1 MKDSDYFAHPALGS
15 TAIKVMATG
24 TPRSYWAKHVDPD
37 RQPFVPTEAMRQ
49 GSLVDCLITCP
60 DEFSEKYVLMPIDAP
75 KRPTSTQLNAKKP
88 SEATMEAIQFWH
100 SFQSELGV
108 REVISQEWM
117 ENALRIVDVLND
129 DATIGPILKMER
141 ASQRAH
147 FWTDAEHG
155 VECKYKS
162 DCEPEDG
169 SLIDLKKGASAN
181 PRLFSRQAFSL
192 GYDVQ
197 GAHYGLGFADLH
209 GRPPTY
215 TAFVCYEWEWPHECS
230 LVVATEDD
238 LAVGHDRR
246 SSAIEQ
252 IKKCQEKDEWPS
264 YGRADLNLPAYAQA
278 ADADSDTDL
287 EELGL
292 EGLEP

>member
-1 MKDSDYFAHPALGS
+1 MNDAEYFAHPALGS
-15 TAIKVMATG
+15 TSIKTMATG
-24 TPRSYWAKHVDPD
+24 TPRGYWAKHVDPN
-37 RQPFVPTEAMRQ
+37 RKPFAPTDAMKQ
-49 GSLVDCLITCP
+49 GSLIDCLITCP
-60 DEFSEKYVLMPIDAP
+60 ETFDERYLLVPMDAP
-75 KRPTSTQLNAKKP
+75 KRPSSTQLSAKKP
-88 SEATMEAIQFWH
+88 SEATIEAIQFWH
-100 SFQSELGV
+100 DFQAELGK
-108 REVISQEWM
+108 REPLSQEWLT
-117 ENALRIVDVLND
+117 NALRIVDVLHA

-141 ASQRAH
+141 AGQQVH
-147 FWTDAEHG
+147 FWIDAEHG

-181 PRLFSRQAFSL
+181 PRLFSKQAFSL

-197 GAHYGLGFADLH
+197 GAHYELGFTNLH
-209 GRPPTY
+209 GKAPTY
-215 TAFVCYEWEWPHECS
+215 TAFICYEWQWPHECS
-230 LVVATEDD
+230 FVVATEDD

-252 IKKCQEKDEWPS
+252 IKECQEKAQWPS
-264 YGRADLNLPAYAQA
+264 YGRADLSLPAYAQS

-287 EELGL
+287 ESLGL